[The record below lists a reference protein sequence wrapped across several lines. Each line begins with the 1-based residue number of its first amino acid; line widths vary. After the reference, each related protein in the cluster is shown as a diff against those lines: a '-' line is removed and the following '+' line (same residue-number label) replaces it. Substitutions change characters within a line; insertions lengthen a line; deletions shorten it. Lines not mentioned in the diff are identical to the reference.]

1 MTELA
6 NLLAQFKVADK
17 KFLDPV
23 NDKKIINAAIQGI
36 FEQTGKKLTE
46 TELLVP

>member
-1 MTELA
+1 MIELA
-6 NLLAQFKVADK
+6 NLLSKFKVADK

-23 NDKKIINAAIQGI
+23 NDKRIINFDIREI

-46 TELLVP
+46 TELHVP